1 MTPEGRLL
9 KRFLEW
15 LDLRAI
21 PYIRLALQPGVLT
34 GWPDVEILLRGGK
47 PLFIEFKRPGVTE
60 ARPTQDERH
69 ATLRSR
75 GYAVLLT
82 DSFDEAVAA
91 VTQAV
96 DARRLSA
103 RRG

>member
-9 KRFLEW
+9 ARFIEW

-21 PYIRLALQPGVLT
+21 PYIRLALRPGVKT

-47 PLFIEFKRPGVTE
+47 PLFVEFKRPGVTV

-69 ATLRSR
+69 GELRAR
-75 GYAVLLT
+75 GYTVILT

-96 DARRLSA
+96 DARRVPA
-103 RRG
+103 